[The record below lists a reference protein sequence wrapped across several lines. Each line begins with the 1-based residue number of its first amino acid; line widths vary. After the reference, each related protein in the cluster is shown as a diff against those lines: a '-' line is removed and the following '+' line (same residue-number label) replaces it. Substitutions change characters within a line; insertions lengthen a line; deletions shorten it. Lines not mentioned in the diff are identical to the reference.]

1 MSSVGKRTRTP
12 IIGPGSVLRLPSAKI
27 AVVILAVVI
36 FLALFGSMLAPQNPL
51 TINANALY
59 QGPSLHHLLGTDYL
73 GRDVLSRLMAGTQLS
88 VLTAFEAVGIGL
100 VIGAPLGIATVF
112 LGKWFDFAA
121 NRVADSLMTLPY
133 IFFVV
138 AVTAALGNG
147 LQQAMAAVGF
157 LLFPGFFRITRAAT
171 LEFARAQYVEA
182 AELLGA
188 SKLHV
193 IRVHVVRKVLP
204 TMAVTTASFTAAAL
218 LAVSF
223 LTFLGIGV
231 QPPAPTWGGVLSS
244 DLDYLSQAPW
254 APFIPGLLI
263 AITVGAL
270 NALADAFR
278 DRAGAGTL
286 VPVPDPVIKTHS
298 TLEVLEAAGD
308 RQSAA

>member
-1 MSSVGKRTRTP
+1 MSSARKRTRIP

-36 FLALFGSMLAPQNPL
+36 FLSLFGSMLAPQNPL

-204 TMAVTTASFTAAAL
+204 TMAVTTASATAAAL

-254 APFIPGLLI
+254 APLIPGLLI

-278 DRAGAGTL
+278 DRTAPGTL
-286 VPVPDPVIKTHS
+286 LVADPVIKTHS